1 LTIATRDRRIQIDY
15 GVLQLGEN
23 GSRNQVAAYIEKP
36 EVTSVVS
43 MGIYALEPAAL
54 RYIPQS
60 GYFDFP
66 DLVHA
71 LLGAGERVGA
81 YRYDGL
87 WFDIGRHDDYEQAA
101 AAWVEETAEAK
112 TSQVASSIAM
122 EGP

>member
-1 LTIATRDRRIQIDY
+1 
-15 GVLQLGEN
+15 VLRLGEN
-23 GSRNQVAAYIEKP
+23 GRRNQVASYIEKP

-54 RYIPQS
+54 TYIPPT

-66 DLVHA
+66 DLVQA
-71 LLGAGERVGA
+71 LLAARERVGA

-101 AAWVEETAEAK
+101 AAWVEETRATAVP
-112 TSQVASSIAM
+112 QAPAPILL
-122 EGP
+122 EGA